1 MYDDI
6 WPCGE
11 ILVNRFMFVLFLAG
25 IDICGA
31 TYLLQNKGQNGN
43 VFHFLKNK
51 KEQSSMLHRDE

>member
-1 MYDDI
+1 
-6 WPCGE
+6 
-11 ILVNRFMFVLFLAG
+11 MFVLFLAG